1 MSDLQKPFK
10 NVDEEIQILQSRGL
24 VITNAA
30 DAKAKLLSNNYY
42 TVINGYKYPFLK
54 KSTTSQEE
62 HFKKDASFDEIFSL
76 YEFDCQ
82 LRALLL
88 KYILRVEHKLKSII
102 SHMFAGKYQIEETSR
117 RQHQFLRIQVQAAC
131 IVAQSH

>member
-42 TVINGYKYPFLK
+42 TVINGYKYPFLE

-62 HFKKDASFDEIFSL
+62 HFKKR
-76 YEFDCQ
+76 C
-82 LRALLL
+82 LL
-88 KYILRVEHKLKSII
+88 
-102 SHMFAGKYQIEETSR
+102 
-117 RQHQFLRIQVQAAC
+117 
-131 IVAQSH
+131 